1 MFSSTH
7 LGEVMETT
15 CPQCKSRFRLTEKQ
29 LSQAFGKV
37 SCGECGNVFNAMTD
51 LQNYEGALPLD
62 YFARQ
67 AEEDEFLQESS
78 LSISAIDVD
87 VDVDDD
93 DDADTDADT
102 DAETVFVERRQ
113 VSLHEAMYGSERRS
127 LFALGPLGW
136 FVGILLLAAVGIAQT
151 IYYQRYQLIEKPRY
165 QQQVLN
171 LCQVLPCAETSFSS
185 IEQIRLLERNI
196 FTHPVATNALMV
208 TGSFVNQA
216 PFAQKLPDLLISLF
230 DVQGK
235 LIANRL
241 FSPPEYLLDDK
252 NRGIVKPELPVQ
264 FRLEIVDPGT
274 DALTYEFEFF

>member
-37 SCGECGNVFNAMTD
+37 CCGECGNVFNAMTD
-51 LQNYEGALPLD
+51 LQNYEGALPPD

-67 AEEDEFLQESS
+67 AEDDEILQESS

-87 VDVDDD
+87 A
-93 DDADTDADT
+93 DADADV
-102 DAETVFVERRQ
+102 DAETEFVERRQ

-165 QQQVLN
+165 QQQVIN

-241 FSPPEYLLDDK
+241 FKPPEYLLDDK
-252 NRGIVKPELPVQ
+252 NRGVVKPELPVQ
-264 FRLEIVDPGT
+264 FRLEIVDPGI

>member
-15 CPQCKSRFRLTEKQ
+15 CPQCKSRFRLTEEQ
-29 LSQAFGKV
+29 LRQAYGNV
-37 SCGECGNVFNAMTD
+37 CCGECGSVFNAMED
-51 LQNYEGALPLD
+51 LQNYEGELPPD
-62 YFARQ
+62 YFERQ
-67 AEEDEFLQESS
+67 AEADELLHENS
-78 LSISAIDVD
+78 LPGADPDV
-87 VDVDDD
+87 
-93 DDADTDADT
+93 
-102 DAETVFVERRQ
+102 ETEFVERRQ

-127 LFALGPLGW
+127 FFAFEPMGW

-151 IYYQRYQLIEKPRY
+151 IYYQRYQLIENPRY
-165 QQQVLN
+165 QQQVIN
-171 LCQVLPCAETSFSS
+171 LCLVLPCAETSFSS
-185 IEQIRLLERNI
+185 IEEIRLLERNV
-196 FTHPVATNALMV
+196 FTHPVATDALMV

-241 FSPPEYLLDDK
+241 FTPAEYLLGDR
-252 NRGIVKPELPVQ
+252 NRGVVRPELPVQ